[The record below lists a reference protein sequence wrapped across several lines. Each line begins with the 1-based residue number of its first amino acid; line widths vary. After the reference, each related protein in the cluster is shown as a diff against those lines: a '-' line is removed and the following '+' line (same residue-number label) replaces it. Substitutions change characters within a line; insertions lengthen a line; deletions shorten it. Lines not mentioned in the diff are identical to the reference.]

1 MTLGERLLILR
12 RWVGLSQEGPATAS
26 GLNRNT
32 IAQLEQNDLQ
42 DLSGQS
48 IVKVARALGCTTDVL
63 LGVGELAP
71 ETADTGEPLPPQP
84 ARRGRHRRAA
94 AEV

>member
-12 RWVGLSQEGPATAS
+12 RRVGLSQGGLAAAS

-32 IAQLEQNDLQ
+32 IARLEQNDLQ

-48 IVKVARALGCTTDVL
+48 IVKVVKALGCSADVF
-63 LGVGELAP
+63 LGIVELDMASTEDGAP
-71 ETADTGEPLPPQP
+71 PKPTKRQ
-84 ARRGRHRRAA
+84 RRTA

>member
-12 RWVGLSQEGPATAS
+12 RVGLSQEGLATAS

-32 IAQLEQNDLQ
+32 IARLEQNDLQ

-48 IVKVARALGCTTDVL
+48 IVKVARALSCTTDVL
-63 LGVGELAP
+63 LGVGELDP
-71 ETADTGEPLPPQP
+71 ETTDTGEPLPPQP